1 MLVCYFSVFF
11 IRKVTTKVLVMNSFP
26 FEISSSNVDDIVDL
40 IMLPDGNISDYEDDE
55 ELQDEATIRCETNP
69 QIQVLLDATVSPDNE
84 DSETVDAG
92 ESPSSSATPT
102 SSPTAKK
109 ITKMTWKKRNFVPSP
124 INQWD
129 DALHQS
135 QPKPTEDL
143 TPAGKF
149 LQMFDDEIFQLIA
162 EQSNIYAH
170 QKDGFILATS
180 KIEIKR
186 LFGILMQMSIVK
198 MPSKR

>member
-1 MLVCYFSVFF
+1 M
-11 IRKVTTKVLVMNSFP
+11 
-26 FEISSSNVDDIVDL
+26 
-40 IMLPDGNISDYEDDE
+40 
-55 ELQDEATIRCETNP
+55 
-69 QIQVLLDATVSPDNE
+69 LLDATVSPDNE
-84 DSETVDAG
+84 DSETGDTG

-109 ITKMTWKKRNFVPSP
+109 ITKMTWRKRNFVSSS

-143 TPAGKF
+143 TTADNF
-149 LQMFDDEIFQLIA
+149 SMFDDEIFQLIA

-170 QKDGFILATS
+170 QKDGFLLATS
-180 KIEIKR
+180 KTEIKR
-186 LFGILMQMSIVK
+186 LFGILLQMSIVK